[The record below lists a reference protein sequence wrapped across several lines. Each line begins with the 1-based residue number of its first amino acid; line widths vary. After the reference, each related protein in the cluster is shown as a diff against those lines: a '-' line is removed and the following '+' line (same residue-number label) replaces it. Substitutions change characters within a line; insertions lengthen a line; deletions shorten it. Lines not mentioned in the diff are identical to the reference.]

1 MTGAKGKTRGVPSR
15 DECLAVLRE
24 HACNDEVV
32 KHCVAVSALAVKI
45 AKKCRANVQLVE
57 AGAMLHDLGRCK
69 THGMAHAVEGAKLA
83 SKLGLPESVVKI
95 IERHIGA
102 GITAEEAQA
111 LGLPKKDY
119 VPETLEEKI
128 VAHADNLMSGDR
140 RTSIK
145 EAVSH
150 LARKEQHD
158 AAMRVLRLHEEL
170 SEACGANVDDI
181 W

>member
-1 MTGAKGKTRGVPSR
+1 MTRAKGKARGLPSR
-15 DECLAVLRE
+15 DECLAILRE
-24 HACNDEVV
+24 RACDEEVV
-32 KHCVAVSALAVKI
+32 RHCVAVADLAVKM
-45 AKKCRANVQLVE
+45 AKKCRANVELVA
-57 AGAMLHDLGRCK
+57 AGALLHDLGRCR
-69 THGMAHAVEGAKLA
+69 THGMAHAVEGAKIAVELNM
-83 SKLGLPESVVKI
+83 PEPVVKI

-102 GITAEEAQA
+102 GITADEARA
-111 LGLPKKDY
+111 LGLPNKDY

-145 EAVSH
+145 DSVSH
-150 LARKEQHD
+150 LVRKEQHD

-170 SEACGANVDDI
+170 SEICGTNVDDI